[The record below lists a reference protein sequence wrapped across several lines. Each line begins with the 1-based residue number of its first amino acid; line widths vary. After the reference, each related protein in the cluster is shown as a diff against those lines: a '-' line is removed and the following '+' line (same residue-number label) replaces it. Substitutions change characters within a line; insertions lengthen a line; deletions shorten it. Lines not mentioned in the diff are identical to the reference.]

1 MFSKE
6 EFGRRMR
13 QARERKGVNQTEAGQ
28 QVGGKAAMISDIE
41 NGRRT
46 TTVEKLAVL
55 SEYYG
60 VSADYLLG
68 HTDNPEPPAGG

>member
-6 EFGRRMR
+6 KFGHRMKK
-13 QARERKGVNQTEAGQ
+13 ARERKGVSQAEAGQ

-68 HTDNPEPPAGG
+68 LSDEG